1 MCNFLNLLIYSYTVS
16 YDFLMKDLRFSL
28 IEFDLGVRNMK
39 SLVIAEK
46 PSVARDI
53 ARVLGANQKNGGVLE
68 GKKYVVTWALGHL
81 ITLAD
86 PEEYDKKYEKW
97 EMSTLPMMPKD
108 MKLVVIRQ
116 TGKQF
121 SVVKTQLF
129 RKDIEEIIIATDAG
143 REGEL
148 VARWILEKAG
158 CHKPIKR
165 LWISSVTDKAI
176 KEGFANLKDGHAY
189 DNLYRAAVARAEAD
203 WLVGMNG
210 TRALTCKYNAQLSCG
225 RVQTPTLAMIARREE
240 EIRQF
245 TPKEYYGVS
254 VETQDVK
261 WTWRDEKTKSFRTF
275 SREKAEE
282 IRRKTETASLEVT
295 RIEEKTKKSMAPG
308 LYDLTTLQ
316 REANQKYGFSAKE
329 TLNIMQRLYE
339 NHKVLTYPRTDSRYI
354 GKDIVPTIRE
364 RLKAC
369 GIGPYRKLAGALMN
383 KPVQANSSFV
393 DDKKVSDHHA
403 IIPTEQF
410 VQLDHM
416 INEERKIYDMVVR
429 RFLAVLYPPF
439 EYQQV
444 TMEAKAAGETFAA
457 SGKVVKS
464 QGWKEVYE
472 GGDQEESEEDEEKL
486 KDQRLPKMQTGQ
498 KLKVLRAALN
508 TGKTKPPARFTEAT
522 LLAAMENPV
531 KFMETRDKEA
541 VKTIG
546 ETGGLGTVATRADI
560 IEKLFHSFMME
571 KKGNE
576 IHITS
581 KAKQLLELV
590 PEDLKKPELTAD
602 WEMKLSQIAKGKIR
616 QGDFLHEIR
625 DYTCEIVDEI
635 KSGEGTFRHD
645 NLTNKVCPRCG
656 KKLLAV
662 NGKNSKMLVCQNREC
677 GYRETIS
684 RTTNARCPKCHK
696 RMEMYVKGKEET
708 FICACGYK
716 EKLSA
721 FQARRKKEGAGV
733 GKRDVQ
739 NYLRR
744 QQKEANE
751 PVNNAFAQALSGI
764 KL

>member
-1 MCNFLNLLIYSYTVS
+1 
-16 YDFLMKDLRFSL
+16 
-28 IEFDLGVRNMK
+28 MK

-225 RVQTPTLAMIARREE
+225 RVQTPTLARIARREE

-416 INEERKIYDMVVR
+416 TNEERKIYDMVVR

-662 NGKNSKMLVCQNREC
+662 NGKNSKMLVCQDREC